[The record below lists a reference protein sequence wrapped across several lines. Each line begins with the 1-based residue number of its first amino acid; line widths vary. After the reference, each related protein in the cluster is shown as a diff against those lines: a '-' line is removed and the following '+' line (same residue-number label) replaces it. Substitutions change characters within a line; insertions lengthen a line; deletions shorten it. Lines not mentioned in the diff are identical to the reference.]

1 MKFLDSYK
9 HKNLRKKLVQTIF
22 SKGIHDERV
31 LKAIDLIPRHFFLD
45 DALDEHAYQDKAMP
59 IGNGQ
64 TISQPYTVAYQ
75 THHLDVTKGMK
86 VLEIGTGSGYQG
98 CILCAMGADLY
109 TVERIPELL
118 PRAAA
123 MFARFGFNPHIK
135 AGDGSL
141 GWPEM
146 APFDRIIVTA
156 AAPGL
161 GKSLWEQLRPGG
173 IILLPLGHKVQV
185 MNKIIKTAD
194 GQFVREKLDSFR
206 FVPLIG
212 SEGYNQEEGQ

>member
-1 MKFLDSYK
+1 
-9 HKNLRKKLVQTIF
+9 LVQTIL
-22 SKGIHDERV
+22 SKGIRDERV
-31 LKAIDLIPRHFFLD
+31 LTAIDLIPRHFFLD
-45 DALDEHAYQDKAMP
+45 NALDEHAYQDKAMP

-75 THHLDVTKGMK
+75 THHLEVAKGMK

-98 CILCAMGADLY
+98 CILCALGAQLY
-109 TVERIPELL
+109 TVERLPELL

-123 MFARFGFNPHIK
+123 MFSKFGFNPQIK
-135 AGDGSL
+135 IGDGSL

-173 IILLPLGHKVQV
+173 IILLPMGNKVQI
-185 MNKIIKTAD
+185 MNKIRKTHD
-194 GQFVREKLDSFR
+194 GQPIRETLDSFR

-212 SEGYNQEEGQ
+212 SEGYSE